1 MVINQNGYVKIID
14 NGIQLAEL
22 PEKVVFPEDY
32 KRYRNQVKSEGSL
45 KYSVNVKII
54 ILVKVR

>member
-1 MVINQNGYVKIID
+1 MKVID

-45 KYSVNVKII
+45 KYSVII
-54 ILVKVR
+54 NITQ

>member
-32 KRYRNQVKSEGSL
+32 KRYRNQVKSEGTL
-45 KYSVNVKII
+45 KYSVKI
-54 ILVKVR
+54 